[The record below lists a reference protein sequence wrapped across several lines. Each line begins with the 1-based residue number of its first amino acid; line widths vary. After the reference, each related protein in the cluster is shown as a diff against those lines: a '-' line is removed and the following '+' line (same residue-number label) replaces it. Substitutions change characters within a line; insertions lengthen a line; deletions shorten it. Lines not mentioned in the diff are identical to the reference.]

1 MTWKVTQVTPATPG
15 TPATDQ
21 PALAEVTLRL
31 HETDNVVIA
40 MGDLAPGSY
49 ALPTGGTLQVADAVP
64 RGHKVAVAP
73 VAPGEPVRKYGQVIG
88 FASEPITPG
97 RHVHTHNTVFQMFER
112 EYDFG
117 VDARPTKYVP
127 ENARATF
134 QGIVRPD
141 GRVATRNYIG
151 ILTTV
156 NCSATAAK
164 LIAERFKYDVLDEFP
179 NVDGVVSLTHSTGCG
194 MAGPG
199 SEGFEVLRRT
209 LTGYANHPNFAGFLV
224 LGLGCEVNQVS
235 SLVEHWN
242 IPEHKIT
249 VPMTIQELG
258 GTRKTVA
265 EGIARIK
272 EMLPEVDAVTRQTVP
287 ASELILAMEC
297 GGSDG
302 YSGITANPALGA
314 AADLLVAHGG
324 TAVFGETPEIYG
336 AEHLLARRA
345 VSREVGEKLIRR
357 IHWWEDYTAKHSG
370 SMDNNPSPG
379 NKAGGLTTI
388 LEKSLGAAA
397 KGGTTNLAD
406 VVEFAEQ
413 ITAKGLV
420 FMDTPGYDPVN
431 ATGMVA
437 GGSQVLCFTTGR
449 GSAFGCKPTPSMKLA
464 TNSDVYQRM
473 TDDMDVNCGVVAD
486 GEASVAEVGRQ
497 IFDRVLATASGEK
510 TKSEELGYGDEEFV
524 PWQLGAVM

>member
-1 MTWKVTQVTPATPG
+1 MTGSVTGA
-15 TPATDQ
+15 
-21 PALAEVTLRL
+21 ALGSTAGEALDEAVLRL
-31 HETDNVVIA
+31 QPVDNVVIA
-40 MGDLAPGSY
+40 MRDLEPGDYSLAGA
-49 ALPTGGTLQVADAVP
+49 ALALRDRVP
-64 RGHKVAVAP
+64 RGHKLAVSSIA
-73 VAPGEPVRKYGQVIG
+73 EHDPVRKYGQVIG
-88 FASEPITPG
+88 FASRAIEPG
-97 RHVHTHNTVFQMFER
+97 EHVHTHNTAFETFER
-112 EYDFG
+112 AYDFG
-117 VDARPTKYVP
+117 VDLKPTEYVP
-127 ENARATF
+127 VEQRATF

-141 GRVATRNYIG
+141 GQVATRNYIG

-164 LIAERFKYDVLDEFP
+164 LIAERFKWDALEEFP
-179 NVDGVVSLTHSTGCG
+179 NVDGVVALTHDTGCG

-209 LTGYANHPNFAGFLV
+209 LTGYASHPNFAGFLV

-235 SLVEHWN
+235 SLVADWE
-242 IPEHKIT
+242 IPDHKFTI
-249 VPMTIQELG
+249 PMTIQELG

-265 EGIARIK
+265 EGIARIR
-272 EMLPEVDAVTRQTVP
+272 EVLPDVDQVSRTTVP

-314 AADLLVAHGG
+314 AADLLVRHGG

-345 VSREVGEKLIRR
+345 VSSEVGEKLVARIRWWEEYTR
-357 IHWWEDYTAKHSG
+357 IHGG

-379 NKAGGLTTI
+379 NKEGGLTTI

-397 KGGTTNLAD
+397 KGGTTNLCD
-406 VVEFAEQ
+406 VVEFAER
-413 ITAKGLV
+413 IPSHGGLV

-437 GGSQVLCFTTGR
+437 GGAQVLCFTTGR

-464 TNSDVYQRM
+464 TNTPMYNRM
-473 TDDMDVNCGVVAD
+473 TDDMDLNCGVIAD
-486 GEASVAEVGRQ
+486 GEKSVEEVGRE
-497 IFDRVLATASGEK
+497 IFERVLAVASGEP

>member
-1 MTWKVTQVTPATPG
+1 MGDPAQ
-15 TPATDQ
+15 A
-21 PALAEVTLRL
+21 ALAEVTLRL
-31 HETDNVVIA
+31 HAEDNVVIA
-40 MGDLAPGSY
+40 MRDLSVGSY
-49 ALPTGGTLQVADAVP
+49 PLPGGGSLPVADDVP
-64 RGHKVAVAP
+64 RGHKVAVAG
-73 VAPGEPVRKYGQVIG
+73 VAAGDPVRKYGQVIG
-88 FASEPITPG
+88 FASEAIAPG
-97 RHVHTHNTVFQMFER
+97 QHVHVHNTEFQMFER
-112 EYDFG
+112 AYDFG
-117 VDARPTKYVP
+117 VDARPTEYVP
-127 ENARATF
+127 ETARATF
-134 QGIVRPD
+134 QGIVRPE
-141 GRVATRNYIG
+141 GRPATRNYIG

-164 LIAERFKYDVLDEFP
+164 LIAERFKYSGLEEFP
-179 NVDGVVSLTHSTGCG
+179 NVDGVVSLTHDTGCG

-235 SLVEHWN
+235 SLVEQWQ
-242 IPEHKIT
+242 IPDHKIT

-265 EGIARIK
+265 EGIARIQD
-272 EMLPEVDAVTRQTVP
+272 MLPDVDKATRESVP
-287 ASELILAMEC
+287 ASELVLAMEC

-345 VSREVGEKLIRR
+345 ASQKVGEKLIER
-357 IHWWEDYTAKHSG
+357 IRWWEAYTERHGG

-406 VVEFAEQ
+406 VVEFAEE

-437 GGSQVLCFTTGR
+437 GGAQVLCFTTGR
-449 GSAFGCKPTPSMKLA
+449 GSAFGCKPTPSVKLA
-464 TNSDVYQRM
+464 TNTEMYLRM
-473 TDDMDVNCGVVAD
+473 TDDMDLNCGEVAD
-486 GEASVAEVGRQ
+486 GSLSVAESGQQ
-497 IFDRVLATASGEK
+497 IFDLVLRVASGEK

>member
-1 MTWKVTQVTPATPG
+1 MADPAQ
-15 TPATDQ
+15 A
-21 PALAEVTLRL
+21 ALAEVTLRL
-31 HETDNVVIA
+31 HADDNVVIA
-40 MGDLAPGSY
+40 MRDLAPGAY
-49 ALPTGGTLQVADAVP
+49 PLPAGGSLRVVDDVP
-64 RGHKVAVAP
+64 RGHKLAVAD
-73 VAPGEPVRKYGQVIG
+73 VAPGDPVRKYGQVIG
-88 FASEPITPG
+88 FASDPIGPG
-97 RHVHTHNTVFQMFER
+97 DHVHIHNTAFQMFER
-112 EYDFG
+112 AYDFG
-117 VDARPTKYVP
+117 VDTRPTEYVP
-127 ENARATF
+127 ESARATF
-134 QGIVRPD
+134 QGIVRPE
-141 GRVATRNYIG
+141 GRPATRNYIG

-164 LIAERFKYDVLDEFP
+164 LIAERFKYDVLDDFP
-179 NVDGVVSLTHSTGCG
+179 NVDGVVSLTHDTGCG

-235 SLVEHWN
+235 SLVEHWQ
-242 IPEHKIT
+242 IPDHKIT

-258 GTRKTVA
+258 GTKKTVA

-272 EMLPEVDAVTRQTVP
+272 EMLPDVNAVTRKAVP
-287 ASELILAMEC
+287 AGELVLAMEC

-314 AADLLVAHGG
+314 AADLLVRHGG

-345 VSREVGEKLIRR
+345 VNQKVGEKLIER
-357 IHWWEDYTAKHSG
+357 IRWWEAYTEKHGG

-397 KGGTTNLAD
+397 KGGTTNLVD
-406 VVEFAEQ
+406 VVEFAEE
-413 ITAKGLV
+413 IAAKGLV

-437 GGSQVLCFTTGR
+437 GGAQVMCFTTGR
-449 GSAFGCKPTPSMKLA
+449 GSAFGCKPTPSLKLA
-464 TNSDVYQRM
+464 TNTQMYERM
-473 TDDMDVNCGVVAD
+473 TDDMDLNCGVVAD
-486 GEASVAEVGRQ
+486 GSVSVAESGQQ
-497 IFDRVLATASGEK
+497 IFDLVLRVASGEK